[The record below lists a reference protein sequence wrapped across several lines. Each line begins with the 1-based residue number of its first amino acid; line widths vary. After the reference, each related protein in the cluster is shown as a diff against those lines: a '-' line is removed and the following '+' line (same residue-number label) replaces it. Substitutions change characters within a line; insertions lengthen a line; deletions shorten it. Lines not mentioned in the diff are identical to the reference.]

1 MLAKYLHEL
10 FRTTG
15 PRSPQQRICWRAP
28 AGDRG
33 NREQPVGDPHRVGGL
48 LCIMNNIS
56 RALDQKM
63 KEGQPTLEV
72 QTHSNGGIQKL
83 YKFRNGMGA
92 SVVMFPGSYGF
103 EKGLWELAVLDPWG
117 NITYDTP
124 ITSDV
129 IGYLDENMVNIILE
143 RIKKL

>member
-1 MLAKYLHEL
+1 
-10 FRTTG
+10 
-15 PRSPQQRICWRAP
+15 
-28 AGDRG
+28 
-33 NREQPVGDPHRVGGL
+33 
-48 LCIMNNIS
+48 MNNIS
-56 RALDQKM
+56 KALNQKM

>member
-1 MLAKYLHEL
+1 
-10 FRTTG
+10 
-15 PRSPQQRICWRAP
+15 
-28 AGDRG
+28 
-33 NREQPVGDPHRVGGL
+33 
-48 LCIMNNIS
+48 MNDIFQ
-56 RALDQKM
+56 ALNQKM
-63 KEGQPTLEV
+63 NEGKTTLQV
-72 QTHSNGGIQKL
+72 QTHANGGIQKL

>member
-1 MLAKYLHEL
+1 ML
-10 FRTTG
+10 
-15 PRSPQQRICWRAP
+15 
-28 AGDRG
+28 
-33 NREQPVGDPHRVGGL
+33 
-48 LCIMNNIS
+48 
-56 RALDQKM
+56 
-63 KEGQPTLEV
+63 
-72 QTHSNGGIQKL
+72 
-83 YKFRNGMGA
+83 
-92 SVVMFPGSYGF
+92 MFFNSFFSETVLNSGSYGF

>member
-1 MLAKYLHEL
+1 
-10 FRTTG
+10 
-15 PRSPQQRICWRAP
+15 
-28 AGDRG
+28 
-33 NREQPVGDPHRVGGL
+33 
-48 LCIMNNIS
+48 MNSIS
-56 RALDQKM
+56 RALDQKLR
-63 KEGQPTLEV
+63 EGLTTLEV
-72 QTHSNGGIQKL
+72 QSHSNGGIQKI

-103 EKGLWELAVLDPWG
+103 ERGLWELAVLDPLG

-129 IGYLDENMVNIILE
+129 IGYLDDNMVNIILE